1 MFAMLDL
8 NIIDHREKRI
18 TIKNL
23 KTTNS
28 ISKDRWI
35 ISTRSLAELKIY
47 CTDNK
52 TTSPKSR
59 CSLFYKRWNSFCD
72 FFFFQSLID
81 HIFNACGHE
90 LEIRSVFNFL
100 QFSKW
105 IFFYSFHRAGTT
117 WMYEIK
123 TNNSV
128 CPLIELFLSHTYD
141 RRLCFLRNASR
152 R

>member
-1 MFAMLDL
+1 MLDL

-35 ISTRSLAELKIY
+35 ISTRSLAELKMY

-72 FFFFQSLID
+72 FFFSITD
-81 HIFNACGHE
+81 
-90 LEIRSVFNFL
+90 
-100 QFSKW
+100 
-105 IFFYSFHRAGTT
+105 
-117 WMYEIK
+117 
-123 TNNSV
+123 
-128 CPLIELFLSHTYD
+128 
-141 RRLCFLRNASR
+141 
-152 R
+152 

>member
-18 TIKNL
+18 IIKNL

-47 CTDNK
+47 CTNNK

-72 FFFFQSLID
+72 FFFQSLID

-100 QFSKW
+100 QFCK
-105 IFFYSFHRAGTT
+105 
-117 WMYEIK
+117 
-123 TNNSV
+123 
-128 CPLIELFLSHTYD
+128 
-141 RRLCFLRNASR
+141 
-152 R
+152 